1 MKHTTTYP
9 AAATGSVAVISRD
22 ASLAFGPPLFVAAPQ
37 LAPLQ
42 RPRPWLHLLN
52 DADQEDGFEY
62 HNPNLGFDANQ

>member
-9 AAATGSVAVISRD
+9 ASAPAVPSD
-22 ASLAFGPPLFVAAPQ
+22 APLAFGPALIASAPQ